1 MINYAKKLTYVAAEI
16 WGGAVPVKLW
26 TGSMAPPM
34 IYLYAWLTFIGL
46 IQDLRLL
53 PVDRRGHPLAF
64 FKLAAKVFNAVIATV
79 FTDLLYTAAGMCQ
92 KKFCLVDSAVDHFV
106 NTCGVKKFFVKFLQ
120 GAGA

>member
-1 MINYAKKLTYVAAEI
+1 M
-16 WGGAVPVKLW
+16 KLW

-34 IYLYAWLTFIGL
+34 IYLYAWLTFIDL

-53 PVDRRGHPLAF
+53 PVDRRGHPFAF
-64 FKLAAKVFNAVIATV
+64 FKLAAKVLNAVIATV

>member
-64 FKLAAKVFNAVIATV
+64 FKLAAKVFNAVIA
-79 FTDLLYTAAGMCQ
+79 LSLI
-92 KKFCLVDSAVDHFV
+92 HI
-106 NTCGVKKFFVKFLQ
+106 
-120 GAGA
+120 